1 MRTFKVEFDKQ
12 SLYTPAIIPPSI
24 VICGAH
30 SAPTKFFL
38 CALCGEKHY
47 SPITVT
53 VILR

>member
-38 CALCGEKHY
+38 CALCASVPSVVKNTI
-47 SPITVT
+47 PP
-53 VILR
+53 